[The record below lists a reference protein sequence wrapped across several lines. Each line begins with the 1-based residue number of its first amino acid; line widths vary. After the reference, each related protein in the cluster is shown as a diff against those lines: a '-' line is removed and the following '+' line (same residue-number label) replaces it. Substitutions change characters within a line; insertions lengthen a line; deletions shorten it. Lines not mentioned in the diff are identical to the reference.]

1 MSDLH
6 AREATSDEWDGP
18 VVELVEE
25 GRVCGIVYL
34 DGDSLFAEFN
44 ADPDGDAWAFEV
56 PDLQTALDTAAAMLL
71 PQGTSVLSEAPGP
84 TNPEE
89 HPVDRLATEFDLK
102 AAHRGEEDEGFY
114 PLPVAVEILQRCES
128 LGLAVV
134 SLEGFRIEGGW
145 PNPIPGMSV
154 DTGNA
159 HAGEPWPVFLAGCN
173 IQAMALLE
181 RWAREPNLTLALE
194 VGDADAERYVL

>member
-25 GRVCGIVYL
+25 DRVVGIAYV
-34 DGDSLFAEFN
+34 DGDVLFAEF
-44 ADPDGDAWAFEV
+44 APDRDGDAWAFEV
-56 PDLQTALDTAAAMLL
+56 SDLQTALDNASAMLL
-71 PQGTSVLSEAPGP
+71 PQGTSVLLEEVIKDDDG
-84 TNPEE
+84 E
-89 HPVDRLATEFDLK
+89 HPVDRLATEFDDLS
-102 AAHRGEEDEGFY
+102 AHRGEEDEGFY
-114 PLPVAVEILQRCES
+114 PIDVAARIMARCES

-134 SLEGFRIEGGW
+134 SIEGFRLDGEAVSAV
-145 PNPIPGMSV
+145 PGMSV

-159 HAGEPWPVFLAGCN
+159 HDGEPWPVFLAGCN

-181 RWAREPNLTLALE
+181 RWAREPGLILALE
-194 VGDADAERYVL
+194 VGDADGERYVL